1 MSQIAVLATHLP
13 VWGLPDRRV
22 AGADQ
27 DALTLAVDVGRA
39 ALSARDDS
47 VASITRIVLITRD
60 LPTLS
65 GGHEAV
71 LLAGLDLPETTE
83 CTTVWGGGPAALNAV
98 TAADPGSLI
107 IAVDVVPDSAAAAA
121 VIGGQGLEITAATR
135 IQRSLPIQVRNSAGR
150 VFDYDDPRLLRER
163 GTRAAAEALALEAKP
178 VGVAGLGAREASAM
192 TGTKSAPLPTT
203 GAAAPLFALV
213 DVIARGVQG
222 PLVAYEQASASAAN
236 VGSGAPELIVHAPA
250 PLPVSVRKP
259 AAEADIKI
267 SLSAYERAFDSRV
280 GLRAGRCPEC
290 GQLDLPPRFRCLECG
305 HEGASALVPL
315 PREATVYT
323 YVSVHVAVPGIATPY
338 GLVVVDLGDSG
349 VRLLAP
355 VTDQGPAPV
364 AIGDPGTVVLRR
376 LSTRNGIPDYGYAFV
391 PGDRRLA
398 HRIQA
403 AEEIS
408 A

>member
-1 MSQIAVLATHLP
+1 MPRIAVLATHLP
-13 VWGLPDRRV
+13 VWGLPDHRV

-27 DALTLAVDVGRA
+27 DAVTLAVDAGRA
-39 ALSARDDS
+39 ALSATDES
-47 VASITRIVLITRD
+47 VASIARIILVTRD

-71 LLAGLDLPETTE
+71 LLAGLDLPAATE
-83 CTTVWGGGPAALNAV
+83 CTTVWGGAPAALSVVTEAV
-98 TAADPGSLI
+98 PGSLI
-107 IAVDVVPDSAAAAA
+107 IAVDVVPDAAAAAA
-121 VIGGQGLEITAATR
+121 VIGMKGLEITATAR
-135 IQRSLPIQVRNSAGR
+135 VQRSLPIRVRSTAGR

-163 GTRAAAEALALEAKP
+163 GTRAATEALGLEAKP
-178 VGVAGLGAREASAM
+178 VGIAGLGAREASVM
-192 TGTKSAPLPTT
+192 TGTKSTSLPTT

-213 DVIARGVQG
+213 DVVARGAQG

-236 VGSGAPELIVHAPA
+236 IGSGAPELVVHAPA
-250 PLPVSVRKP
+250 PLPVSLRKP

-338 GLVVVDLGDSG
+338 GLVVVDLGDTG

-355 VTDQGPAPV
+355 VTDQGPAQV

-391 PGDRRLA
+391 LADRPVA
-398 HRIQA
+398 HQIPS